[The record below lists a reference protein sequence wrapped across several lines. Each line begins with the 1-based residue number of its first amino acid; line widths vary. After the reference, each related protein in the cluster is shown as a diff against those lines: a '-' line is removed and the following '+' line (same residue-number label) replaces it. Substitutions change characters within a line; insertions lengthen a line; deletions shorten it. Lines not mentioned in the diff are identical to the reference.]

1 MSGRVMERAAV
12 RAVAGELVAE
22 RVVVHRKHV
31 RVQLAPGLLV
41 ARDAAAHVVLAFH
54 RPSREDARPL
64 ADAKLLAVELD
75 LRPPHVDDEAR
86 LAHPRQP
93 QDPLASRATE
103 EDRFEGGA
111 LLAISRSVDVEH
123 DRPRRAGLVV
133 VVAARERDVQSI
145 QVDPVEGAFGDVPA
159 QEAEALA
166 VGRAATGHAAGHPT
180 RADRLAVARLE
191 VSALNVPRTRSHG

>member
-12 RAVAGELVAE
+12 RAVAGELVVE

-41 ARDAAAHVVLAFH
+41 ARDAAAHVVLAFDA
-54 RPSREDARPL
+54 PSREDARPL

-75 LRPPHVDDEAR
+75 LRRPHVDDEAR

-103 EDRFEGGA
+103 EDRLEGGA
-111 LLAISRSVDVEH
+111 LLRVAGLVDIE
-123 DRPRRAGLVV
+123 DERPRRARLVV
-133 VVAARERDVQSI
+133 VVAAGERHVQSAE
-145 QVDPVEGAFGDVPA
+145 VYPLEGAVGDAPA

-166 VGRAATGHAAGHPT
+166 VGRAAAGQAAGHPAW
-180 RADRLAVARLE
+180 ADRLAVARLE
-191 VSALNVPRTRSHG
+191 VGALNMPRTRSHG